1 MTLGQNSV
9 AIFLSV
15 EGRELMQVA
24 ALAVPE
30 SSVLM
35 AYVQETNDL
44 GLWIRVDREDG
55 PHLLLVRWEY
65 VLAVDFPVGETR
77 IIGLRP

>member
-1 MTLGQNSV
+1 MTLAQNSV
-9 AIFLSV
+9 AIFLSA
-15 EGRELMQVA
+15 EGRELMHLA
-24 ALAVPE
+24 ALSIPE
-30 SSVLM
+30 RSVLM

-65 VLAVDFPVGETR
+65 VVALDFPVGETKT
-77 IIGLRP
+77 IGLRP